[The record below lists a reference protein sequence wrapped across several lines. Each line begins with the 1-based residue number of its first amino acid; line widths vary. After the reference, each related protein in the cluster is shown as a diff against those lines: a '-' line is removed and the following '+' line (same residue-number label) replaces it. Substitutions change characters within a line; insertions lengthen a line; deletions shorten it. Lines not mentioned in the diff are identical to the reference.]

1 MSLAS
6 PATSA
11 SPKPRYR
18 VLLVDDSV
26 VVRGMVSRWIAE
38 TDDLEL
44 AGMAVDG
51 AAALKR
57 AEAQDFDLCVLDVE
71 MPVMGGLEALPKL
84 LALRPRMKVVMCST
98 LTREGGAVTLRAL
111 DLGAADFVAKPE
123 ASRLGGALAF
133 RDELFAKMRRLGEA
147 GARRAAIARA
157 PAPPVVQP
165 EPRKPATQKTH
176 MRPQLTVIGS
186 STGGPPALRILLA
199 GMGPTWPTPILIVQH
214 MPATFTKI
222 LAEHLTRGCRLPV
235 SEAAEGQVFE
245 AGQAYVAPGD
255 WHLTV
260 RRGTHLTGHLDQDPA
275 ENWCRPAVDK
285 LFRSAASAC
294 GAGCLAIILTG
305 MGHDGRD
312 GARDLAARGAT
323 ILAQDEAS
331 SVVWGMPGAVVT
343 AGLADEVRPLADLA
357 DSAWAIVRGGRP

>member
-1 MSLAS
+1 MTLTATA
-6 PATSA
+6 PAQDSG
-11 SPKPRYR
+11 SRFK

-38 TDDLEL
+38 TGDLEL
-44 AGMAVDG
+44 AGMAVNG
-51 AAALKR
+51 EQALKK
-57 AEAQDFDLCVLDVE
+57 AEAQDYDLCVLDVE

-133 RDELFAKMRRLGEA
+133 RDELFGKLRRLGEA
-147 GARRAAIARA
+147 GVRRAAAPRT
-157 PAPPVVQP
+157 PAPVPAAP
-165 EPRKPATQKTH
+165 PRPPAAAKAFT
-176 MRPQLTVIGS
+176 RPQITLIGS
-186 STGGPPALRILLA
+186 STGGPPALRTLLA
-199 GMGPTWPTPILIVQH
+199 GMGPAWPTPILIVQH

-222 LAEHLTRGCRLPV
+222 LAEHLTKGCGLPV
-235 SEAAEGQVFE
+235 SEAVEGQSFE
-245 AGQAYVAPGD
+245 PGQAYVAPGD
-255 WHLTV
+255 WHLSV
-260 RRGTHLTGHLDQDPA
+260 RRGTRPSAHLDQDPA

-285 LFRSAASAC
+285 LFRSAAATY

-312 GARDLAARGAT
+312 GARDLAAKGAA

-343 AGLADEVRPLADLA
+343 AGLADEIRPLADLA
-357 DSAWAIVRGGRP
+357 ESAWAIVRGGRP